1 MATITTKKDKAGN
14 VTGYKVTLCVGRDE
28 ANKQI
33 WRTCTLKRPE
43 GLTPAKERKEVERQ
57 ADAWAEAQK
66 AEYDRTHAKADK
78 TKITFKQ
85 FVEDHWMK
93 DHVKTA
99 DHTPSSVEFFE
110 YTSQMAIDY
119 FGEKKRLKEIDTE
132 AVKKY
137 INFLKTTPTKTTG
150 EPFGASSIKHFY
162 GTLKNILRYA
172 KRMHYIDYDPTE
184 DLSQKEK
191 PHRER
196 KGIDFLEPAQAVE
209 FLSCLEHEPLYWQCL
224 VNVLITTGLRR
235 GEAAGL
241 QWGDLDPKKL
251 ELHVERNVTHDKEA
265 ENGLHVG
272 KTKTGEARTVP
283 VSSRL
288 CGMLLRFKQEQQE
301 RFQILLLPTA
311 YIFANDA
318 DPYRPIRPD
327 SITQHVKRLVAR
339 NKLKDVSPHDLRHSA
354 ATLAL
359 EAGADLKDVQTLLGH
374 KDPSTTLKFYTG
386 VSEEKKR
393 RTVEGI
399 ESLITKNA

>member
-1 MATITTKKDKAGN
+1 MATITAKKDKAGN

-28 ANKQI
+28 ANKQV
-33 WRTCTLKRPE
+33 WRTCTIKRPE

-119 FGEKKRLKEIDTE
+119 FGEKRRLKEIDTE

-150 EPFGASSIKHFY
+150 KPFGASSVKHFY
-162 GTLKNILRYA
+162 STLKNILRYA

-191 PHRER
+191 PHREK
-196 KGIDFLEPAQAVE
+196 KGIDFLDPAQAVE
-209 FLSCLEHEPLYWQCL
+209 FLSCLEQEPLYWQCL
-224 VNVLITTGLRR
+224 VNVLIMTGLRR

-251 ELHVERNVTHDKEA
+251 ELRVERNVTHDKEA

-327 SITQHVKRLVAR
+327 SITQHVKRFVAR
-339 NKLKDVSPHDLRHSA
+339 NKLKHTSPHILRHSA

>member
-33 WRTCTLKRPE
+33 WRTCTIKRPE

-172 KRMHYIDYDPTE
+172 KRMHYIEYDPTE

-209 FLSCLEHEPLYWQCL
+209 FLSCLEQEPLYWQCL

-235 GEAAGL
+235 GEAGPGFGAARLPGFNGAIL
-241 QWGDLDPKKL
+241 TRKRWSCAWSVTSRTTKK
-251 ELHVERNVTHDKEA
+251 
-265 ENGLHVG
+265 
-272 KTKTGEARTVP
+272 
-283 VSSRL
+283 
-288 CGMLLRFKQEQQE
+288 
-301 RFQILLLPTA
+301 
-311 YIFANDA
+311 
-318 DPYRPIRPD
+318 
-327 SITQHVKRLVAR
+327 
-339 NKLKDVSPHDLRHSA
+339 
-354 ATLAL
+354 
-359 EAGADLKDVQTLLGH
+359 
-374 KDPSTTLKFYTG
+374 
-386 VSEEKKR
+386 
-393 RTVEGI
+393 
-399 ESLITKNA
+399 